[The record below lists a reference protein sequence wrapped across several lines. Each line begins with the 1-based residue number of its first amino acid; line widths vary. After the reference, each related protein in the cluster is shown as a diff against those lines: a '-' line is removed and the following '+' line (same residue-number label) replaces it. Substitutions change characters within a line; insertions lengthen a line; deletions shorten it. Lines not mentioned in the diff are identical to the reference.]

1 LSIDQVKSRG
11 HRWQE
16 WSANGVQNSS
26 EQEDRVEQS
35 QRPRRGMPRVR
46 LHSRFNFVWSGQRV
60 LDWAGK
66 WTRE

>member
-1 LSIDQVKSRG
+1 
-11 HRWQE
+11 
-16 WSANGVQNSS
+16 VQNSS
-26 EQEDRVEQS
+26 EQEDRVKQS